1 MCLFTKNKFPSEA
14 LSKIYVY
21 KVLRRQFTG
30 FNDKNN
36 IPKYRYF
43 SPFTTYQYN
52 YGINE
57 PIRIREEKHYYSV
70 EENIPTAD
78 GSGYLRSVD
87 TGWLHAFTV
96 EEKAYALC
104 NKLKEHY
111 PGLNFEVVRMHIPEH
126 ANYYL
131 SESGFEICSNSLVC
145 LLKYM

>member
-21 KVLRRQFTG
+21 KVLLRQFTG
-30 FNDKNN
+30 SNN
-36 IPKYRYF
+36 EDNTPKYRYL
-43 SPFTTYQYN
+43 SPFTRDYQYN

-57 PIRIREEKHYYSV
+57 PVRNREEKDYYSV
-70 EENIPTAD
+70 EDINYVSGD
-78 GSGYLRSVD
+78 GYFRFVD

-104 NKLKEHY
+104 NKFKERY
-111 PGLNFEVVRMHIPEH
+111 PGLDFVVVKMYIPEH

-131 SESGFEICSNSLVC
+131 SENGFDICSNRLVC
-145 LLKYM
+145 LPKCM